1 MNLESSRPAATHRLA
16 CKVSREKTHSQSAP
30 ESDGGGRM
38 DRMLGNVCFCKNSE
52 DGQFRDPYGTRNQGQ
67 KTMSEQTDNPAKA
80 GEKQDTKFKPGQSG
94 NPAGKKPGTRHKVS
108 LLAEKL
114 MSDDVEKVT
123 KSVIDAAVAGDMAAC
138 RLILDRIV
146 PARKD
151 ATISIDLPEI
161 TTLEEASTA
170 MQMIVKAAANAE
182 IGLSEADAL
191 TKLVQ
196 GVSQAI
202 EMTTVLQRLEALEAR
217 ANL

>member
-1 MNLESSRPAATHRLA
+1 MTEEFDDHRNYGRNTDGTFTKGNKGRPKGSRHR
-16 CKVSREKTHSQSAP
+16 VSI
-30 ESDGGGRM
+30 
-38 DRMLGNVCFCKNSE
+38 
-52 DGQFRDPYGTRNQGQ
+52 
-67 KTMSEQTDNPAKA
+67 
-80 GEKQDTKFKPGQSG
+80 
-94 NPAGKKPGTRHKVS
+94 
-108 LLAEKL
+108 LAEKL
-114 MSDDVEKVT
+114 MSDDVERVT

-161 TTLEEASTA
+161 NTIEDAATA
-170 MQMIVKAAANAE
+170 MGVIVKAAASAE

-196 GVSQAI
+196 GMSDA
-202 EMTTVLQRLEALEAR
+202 LQLTDVVRRLEALETR

>member
-1 MNLESSRPAATHRLA
+1 MTEELDHDRNNGRNTDGTFTKGNKGRP
-16 CKVSREKTHSQSAP
+16 KGS
-30 ESDGGGRM
+30 
-38 DRMLGNVCFCKNSE
+38 
-52 DGQFRDPYGTRNQGQ
+52 
-67 KTMSEQTDNPAKA
+67 
-80 GEKQDTKFKPGQSG
+80 
-94 NPAGKKPGTRHKVS
+94 RHKVS
-108 LLAEKL
+108 ILAEKL

-138 RLILDRIV
+138 RLILDRLV

-161 TTLEEASTA
+161 TTLEEAANA
-170 MQMIVKAAANAE
+170 MQIIVKAAANAE

-202 EMTTVLQRLEALEAR
+202 EMTTILQRLEALEAR
-217 ANL
+217 ANI

>member
-1 MNLESSRPAATHRLA
+1 
-16 CKVSREKTHSQSAP
+16 
-30 ESDGGGRM
+30 
-38 DRMLGNVCFCKNSE
+38 
-52 DGQFRDPYGTRNQGQ
+52 
-67 KTMSEQTDNPAKA
+67 MSEETDNPAKA

-151 ATISIDLPEI
+151 ATISINLPEI
-161 TTLEEASTA
+161 NTIEDAATA
-170 MQMIVKAAANAE
+170 MGVIVKAAASAE

-196 GVSQAI
+196 GMSYA
-202 EMTTVLQRLEALEAR
+202 LQLTDVVRRLEALETR